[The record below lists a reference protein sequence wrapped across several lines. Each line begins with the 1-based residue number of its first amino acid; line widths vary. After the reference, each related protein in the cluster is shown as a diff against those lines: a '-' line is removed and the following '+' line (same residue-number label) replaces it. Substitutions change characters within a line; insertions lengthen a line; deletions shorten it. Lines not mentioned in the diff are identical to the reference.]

1 MGRGALTFKG
11 ETKAAKSKRK
21 RVQQQEAKEAASQ
34 SDSAAVP
41 LSMTH
46 GSLEPKRPET
56 TTAAASE
63 TTVALSSQ
71 QQPQMKRGSGTITIS
86 GTVVTGHNTRFLKEM
101 GVGDALIVNVP
112 KGKDNDN
119 GITEQQEMRVV
130 TMRLSDISL
139 NLSSAFSANIPTPV
153 PYSFIRKP
161 RDVAQESRVA
171 QERATQQQLDEQRHR
186 GDGDEAAGELVY
198 RERTEHGNYRTKRV
212 KVDGAQN
219 RSDLLQLRTKKTS
232 DKYC

>member
-1 MGRGALTFKG
+1 MGRGALIFKG

-21 RVQQQEAKEAASQ
+21 RAQQEANEASQ
-34 SDSAAVP
+34 SEAAAVAT
-41 LSMTH
+41 LTHSSM
-46 GSLEPKRPET
+46 ERRET
-56 TTAAASE
+56 GTAAHEPA
-63 TTVALSSQ
+63 AAAQ
-71 QQPQMKRGSGTITIS
+71 PQQPQIKRGSGTITIS
-86 GTVVTGHNTRFLKEM
+86 GSVVTGHNTRFMKEM
-101 GVGDALIVNVP
+101 GVGDALIVNI
-112 KGKDNDN
+112 KSDDG
-119 GITEQQEMRVV
+119 GTEQQEMRVV

-139 NLSSAFSANIPTPV
+139 NLSSPFSANVPTPV
-153 PYSFIRKP
+153 PYSLIRKP
-161 RDVAQESRVA
+161 RDAAKETRQA

-198 RERTEHGNYRTKRV
+198 RERTEHGNYRIKRV